1 MKTQSMAMEMEHEC
15 PYCGADQFYRAAST
29 MVQLGEK
36 VKWNCTECDYGFVR
50 INDAVDTSTA

>member
-1 MKTQSMAMEMEHEC
+1 MGMEIEHEC
-15 PYCGADQFYRAAST
+15 PHCGADTFYRAAST

-36 VKWNCTECDYGFVR
+36 VKWNCTECEYGFVR